1 MQSFQHNF
9 RSRRGSLKKYFLN
22 WDDFDFFGGEFV
34 SGGEEVD
41 SGFRFPDRGVA
52 SEKEVVD
59 MITIVLVAPVR
70 CTRASTDGGMVSRRD
85 ADVFVDDKDVLETR
99 GIRQIG
105 IGDKSVSA
113 QIDAHVA
120 LIL

>member
-1 MQSFQHNF
+1 M
-9 RSRRGSLKKYFLN
+9 
-22 WDDFDFFGGEFV
+22 

-59 MITIVLVAPVR
+59 MIAIVLVAPVR
-70 CTRASTDGGMVSRRD
+70 GTGPSSDGGMVSGGNIN
-85 ADVFVDDKDVLETR
+85 VFVDDKDVLETR